1 MTDTWQLLLETP
13 LVNLM
18 ALLSTLAFG
27 SYGAAILLF
36 TLLTRAI
43 TFPLTMRTLRATRG
57 LQELQPDMAAIQKK
71 YSDPKRRS
79 EEQMKLYRRK
89 TLACERAGL
98 AAALLG
104 APAPCDWTSHGTD
117 RDALF
122 REYETHLERTHQVR
136 AADASSRQ
144 LRKARG
150 AIGGGIN
157 PIGCLGPQLVQ
168 FPIFFALYS
177 VIRLTLSQA
186 PEDILELS
194 DRLYNVGVLQNSI
207 PLGTSFLGMNLG
219 DNGNI
224 VLVAVIFCSM
234 WLTQRISSSRAMAQP
249 GSQQA
254 QMQQMMQWM
263 LPLMFGWFALFV
275 PAGLG
280 PLLGGEHAG
289 RAGAAV
295 GLRGAGRLHLGFAR
309 PGPGCAP
316 AWGCPRSWR
325 RARNASAG
333 ASGSERTR
341 APASRTGARARRTRK
356 RPARKTQEGQ
366 MSVEE
371 VSGKTAEDAVERAL
385 AKLGVARDRVD
396 VEVIREGRK
405 GLLGFGG
412 EDAIVRVTHEGR
424 PAPPGAARRPRPA
437 RRRED
442 GGGRPR
448 GDGGPQA
455 GGGPQAAADSAAA
468 AAAAGGAAA
477 RAAARTPA
485 SASRSAASC
494 RRCRARPR
502 SPRRPP
508 RTTPRTRPTSRGGPC
523 ATS

>member
-280 PLLGGEHAG
+280 LYWAASTLVGLVLQWVFVGPGDFTWASLVPAPVRARVGLPAELETRAERERRRERERAHARSGEQDGSTGAQDEEAPGEEDAGGTDERRG
-289 RAGAAV
+289 GQRKNGRRRRRAGARQT
-295 GLRGAGRLHLGFAR
+295 RGG
-309 PGPGCAP
+309 
-316 AWGCPRSWR
+316 
-325 RARNASAG
+325 
-333 ASGSERTR
+333 T
-341 APASRTGARARRTRK
+341 
-356 RPARKTQEGQ
+356 
-366 MSVEE
+366 
-371 VSGKTAEDAVERAL
+371 
-385 AKLGVARDRVD
+385 
-396 VEVIREGRK
+396 
-405 GLLGFGG
+405 
-412 EDAIVRVTHEGR
+412 
-424 PAPPGAARRPRPA
+424 RPR
-437 RRRED
+437 RRR
-442 GGGRPR
+442 GHPR
-448 GDGGPQA
+448 G
-455 GGGPQAAADSAAA
+455 
-468 AAAAGGAAA
+468 
-477 RAAARTPA
+477 
-485 SASRSAASC
+485 
-494 RRCRARPR
+494 
-502 SPRRPP
+502 
-508 RTTPRTRPTSRGGPC
+508 
-523 ATS
+523 